1 MLAIRP
7 VGFGLGLRRAFLSTA
22 RLSRACGTRDFGPA
36 LPSVR
41 GNPPLYTLL
50 YLTRCVPFFE
60 AYREHPL
67 QIHPRHTNNAPRLVQ
82 RCFFYALGSKKQK
95 TKRKTVPRRR
105 AMEVPAGNWACG
117 GDQRKKVEPDA
128 TPLSPWG
135 WANRQMDPTAADF
148 VLFAHLIP
156 CCQHFVADSEPK
168 VAFEAA
174 MNARKARFG
183 AHDRYSRP

>member
-1 MLAIRP
+1 
-7 VGFGLGLRRAFLSTA
+7 
-22 RLSRACGTRDFGPA
+22 
-36 LPSVR
+36 
-41 GNPPLYTLL
+41 
-50 YLTRCVPFFE
+50 
-60 AYREHPL
+60 
-67 QIHPRHTNNAPRLVQ
+67 
-82 RCFFYALGSKKQK
+82 
-95 TKRKTVPRRR
+95 
-105 AMEVPAGNWACG
+105 MEVPVGNWACG
-117 GDQRKKVEPDA
+117 GDQPKNVETDA